1 MPEVAENGTYA
12 LLTARHID
20 DLTEAIRA
28 QTTNQA
34 IANELVRTQTGA
46 VKALTAAL
54 DRLILALAPKVTQ
67 DAASDVALDE
77 ATAGPEGE
85 LAVPRTSSQDIPT

>member
-34 IANELVRTQTGA
+34 IANEPCVR
-46 VKALTAAL
+46 
-54 DRLILALAPKVTQ
+54 RPAP
-67 DAASDVALDE
+67 S
-77 ATAGPEGE
+77 
-85 LAVPRTSSQDIPT
+85 RR

>member
-20 DLTEAIRA
+20 DLTEAVRA

-34 IANELVRTQTGA
+34 IANELTRTQTGA

-54 DRLILALAPKVTQ
+54 DRLTLALAPKATQ

-77 ATAGPEGE
+77 ATAGPEDD
-85 LAVPRTSSQDIPT
+85 LLVPRTSRQDISR

>member
-20 DLTEAIRA
+20 DLTEAVRA

-34 IANELVRTQTGA
+34 IANELTRMQTGA

-54 DRLILALAPKVTQ
+54 DRLTLALAPKAAQ

-85 LAVPRTSSQDIPT
+85 LVVPRTPSQDIPR